1 MTRFVQA
8 VRPLTDGVLW
18 IPQSPGGRVAYRG
31 GVPGSAGDRPVLPL
45 LAFAGMA
52 PRLATRAVKT

>member
-18 IPQSPGGRVAYRG
+18 IPQSPGGRGAYRG
-31 GVPGSAGDRPVLPL
+31 LPGSAGDRAVLPL
-45 LAFAGMA
+45 RAFAGMA